1 MEKII
6 FEYINL
12 EEQYALESAWAKKS
26 GDNYIL
32 DNILF
37 YALGYSL
44 GDIVKVE
51 NRNGELFV
59 TGLIEESGH
68 TTVRI
73 IFYSKDIIQ
82 STIEQLEKMG
92 CHWEGS
98 NIQTLISVDIAP
110 EVDYIPIRKFLGEG
124 ENNDLWSYEESC
136 LAHNIE

>member
-12 EEQYALESAWAKKS
+12 EGEYALESAWAKRS

-37 YALGYSL
+37 YAPSYSL

-59 TGLIEESGH
+59 TGPVEESGH
-68 TTVRI
+68 STVRI
-73 IFYSKDIIQ
+73 IFYNEELIP
-82 STIEQLEKMG
+82 STTEQLEKMG
-92 CHWEGS
+92 CQWEGS
-98 NIQTLISVDIAP
+98 NVTTLISVDIAP
-110 EVDYIPIRKFLGEG
+110 EINYTPIRNFLDEG
-124 ENNDLWSYEESC
+124 ERKDLWSYEESC
-136 LAHNIE
+136 LAHDID